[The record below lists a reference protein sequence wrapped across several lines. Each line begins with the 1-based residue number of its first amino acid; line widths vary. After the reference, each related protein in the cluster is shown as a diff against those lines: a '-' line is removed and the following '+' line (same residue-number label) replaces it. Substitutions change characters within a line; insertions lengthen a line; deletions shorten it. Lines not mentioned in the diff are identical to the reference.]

1 MKNKYPIDI
10 SALRKA
16 MIDSDIFT
24 VSELSRR
31 SGVGRDTL
39 SKIFGGKML
48 PSFDVAVK
56 LSLALSLTPEE
67 AGEIFFVPNL
77 REYVS

>member
-1 MKNKYPIDI
+1 MKNKYTIDI

-16 MIDSDIFT
+16 MIDVDVLT
-24 VSELSRR
+24 MSELSRR

-39 SKIFGGKML
+39 SKIFSGKML

-56 LSLALSLTPEE
+56 LGVALSLTPEE
-67 AGEIFFVPNL
+67 AGKIFFVPNL
-77 REYVS
+77 REHVS

>member
-1 MKNKYPIDI
+1 MKNKYTIDI

-16 MIDSDIFT
+16 MIDSDIRS
-24 VSELSRR
+24 VSDLSRK

-56 LSLALSLTPEE
+56 LIWVLNLTPEE
-67 AGEIFFVPNL
+67 AGKIFFVPNL
-77 REYVS
+77 REHVS